1 VRTFALVL
9 DVERWHEL
17 VAVSLAE
24 TLGDALQR
32 AECPSNVERIVVDNA
47 RANPTA
53 GDVQQLVRLVGQAE
67 VRLIDRLAGMLA
79 EPDIS

>member
-1 VRTFALVL
+1 VL
-9 DVERWHEL
+9 DAVHFVEL
-17 VAVSLAE
+17 DDVSLGE
-24 TLGDALQR
+24 TLGNALER
-32 AECPSNVERIVVDNA
+32 AECPSNVERIVFDNA

-67 VRLIDRLAGMLA
+67 VRLIDRLAGVLA